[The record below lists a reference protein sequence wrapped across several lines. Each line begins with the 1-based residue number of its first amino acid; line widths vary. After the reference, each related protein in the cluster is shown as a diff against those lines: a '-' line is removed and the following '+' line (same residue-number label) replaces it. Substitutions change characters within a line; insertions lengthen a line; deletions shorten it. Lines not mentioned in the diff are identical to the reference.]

1 MGGTNSAAICGGR
14 MRREIRGRITKWCF
28 HCRKRLKHRKVV
40 LIDEYDP
47 ETQLGGW
54 YESVI
59 KYECSRC
66 GGDYTDFPGYEYTNE
81 MEE

>member
-1 MGGTNSAAICGGR
+1 M
-14 MRREIRGRITKWCF
+14 
-28 HCRKRLKHRKVV
+28 
-40 LIDEYDP
+40 LIDEYEP

-54 YESVI
+54 YEPVI

-66 GGDYTDFPGYEYTNE
+66 GGDYTDFPGYEYTNQ

>member
-28 HCRKRLKHRKVV
+28 HCRKRLKHTKVM

-47 ETQLGGW
+47 ETHLGGW